1 MPPSTSHGDFPEN
14 QPGNQSAIGVSDSKE
29 LSDIHQALPESTHA
43 ERWRFLA
50 DRNGDSKSA
59 IEKLRNY
66 LDWRSRHC
74 DDDVTHLD
82 PWTYATRMALRAAGN
97 NGDSKTKSAHKADT
111 TTKLPCT
118 LFMLEHEKSAV
129 NGNSDD
135 TSVVKK
141 KYLQH
146 LPARIDTK
154 LANTSVYALALAIY
168 IDCALDRASTEKVT
182 LVIDVR
188 SGYGWANIK
197 AYHLLP
203 FIQSTVRLLC
213 DLHPLR
219 LERCIIF
226 PMPTVA
232 NFLWKAVK
240 PFIGKDTVEK
250 VCLVSGSA
258 GTNDGVPGKLNK
270 YLDHDLMKML
280 EERRTSCFSK

>member
-1 MPPSTSHGDFPEN
+1 MPPSTIP
-14 QPGNQSAIGVSDSKE
+14 AIGVSDSKE
-29 LSDIHQALPESTHA
+29 LNDIHEALPSSTQA

-66 LDWRSRHC
+66 LEWKSRHC
-74 DDDVTHLD
+74 DDDMDHLD

-97 NGDSKTKSAHKADT
+97 NADSKTKSTHVTYT

-118 LFMLEHEKSAV
+118 LFMLEHEQSAENIYAEDV
-129 NGNSDD
+129 
-135 TSVVKK
+135 SVIKK
-141 KYLQH
+141 RYLQH
-146 LPARIDTK
+146 LPARIDPK

-168 IDCALDRASTEKVT
+168 LDRALDRTSTEKVT

-213 DLHPLR
+213 DLHPMR

-226 PMPTVA
+226 PVPAVA
-232 NFLWKAVK
+232 NFIWLAVK
-240 PFIGKDTVEK
+240 PFLGKDTVHK
-250 VCLVSGSA
+250 VCLVSGMA
-258 GTNDGVPGKLNK
+258 GTNDRVPEKLDK
-270 YLDHDLMKML
+270 YLDHDLIRKF
-280 EERRTSCFSK
+280 EERRTGCFSKK

>member
-82 PWTYATRMALRAAGN
+82 PWTYATRMGLRAAGN